1 MYHLIRHFRK
11 EIKSISSLMWN
22 SPMNTPVAK
31 FIMVWAWQAILWEID
46 WLQLSGS
53 SHTACCFVVQLR
65 REVVSQIK
73 KDTTLETSLN
83 INAYRRTKK
92 QTLREARVTEKL
104 EKQQKIE
111 QERKRRQRHQVC
123 YAVYIIL
130 NNSDQLL
137 RAGQTLWYP
146 SGRFLLLVVWVWKL
160 DYSLLRPNKFSAVI
174 ISW

>member
-1 MYHLIRHFRK
+1 
-11 EIKSISSLMWN
+11 
-22 SPMNTPVAK
+22 
-31 FIMVWAWQAILWEID
+31 MVWAWQGILWEID
-46 WLQLSGS
+46 CQLSGS

-123 YAVYIIL
+123 YAVYMNMNNPDHLLCTGQIL
-130 NNSDQLL
+130 QYTS
-137 RAGQTLWYP
+137 A
-146 SGRFLLLVVWVWKL
+146 RFLLLIVWVWKL
-160 DYSLLRPNKFSAVI
+160 DYSVLHPNKFSESVSSNYI
-174 ISW
+174 LIKE

>member
-1 MYHLIRHFRK
+1 MKASASRNWGNQSLFHQKVYHLIMHIRK
-11 EIKSISSLMWN
+11 EISPISSLMWN
-22 SPMNTPVAK
+22 SSMNTPVAK
-31 FIMVWAWQAILWEID
+31 FIMVWAWQAILCEID

-53 SHTACCFVVQLR
+53 LQTACCFVVQLR

-123 YAVYIIL
+123 YYWKCA
-130 NNSDQLL
+130 LL
-137 RAGQTLWYP
+137 CSNVFFTW
-146 SGRFLLLVVWVWKL
+146 SV
-160 DYSLLRPNKFSAVI
+160 
-174 ISW
+174 